1 MGDKG
6 EGGRGQKSQKNWVTD
21 VIYGRPLP
29 AEMPQLLYATL
40 LRYIY
45 PSTILRKLR
54 AFTFLVF
61 IQ

>member
-6 EGGRGQKSQKNWVTD
+6 EGRVKKSQKMGD
-21 VIYGRPLP
+21 VIFGPPLP

-45 PSTILRKLR
+45 LSTILRKLR